1 MDRVTLGQA
10 LVRASYLE
18 GDFVLSSGKRSRYYF
33 DKYLFETEPRL
44 LRAVAEHLAE
54 MLPPE
59 TQRLA
64 GPELG
69 AVALAAAVSLQK
81 DLPFVIVR
89 RSNKGYGTTRAIEG
103 RIVAGE
109 SVVLIE
115 DILTSGGQAAQAA
128 LRLRE
133 AGADVRLV
141 LAVVDR
147 EEGAAAALGE
157 AGLPMRALFCRSE
170 LEGWRQG

>member
-1 MDRVTLGQA
+1 MDRVTLGRA

-18 GDFVLSSGKRSRYYF
+18 GDFILSSGKHSRYYF
-33 DKYLFETEPRL
+33 DKYLFATEPKL

-54 MLPPE
+54 MLPPD

-89 RSNKGYGTTRAIEG
+89 RAGKEYGTAKSFEG
-103 RIVAGE
+103 RLAAGE
-109 SVVLIE
+109 RVVLIE
-115 DILTSGGQAAQAA
+115 DVLTTGGQALQAA
-128 LRLRE
+128 LRLRD
-133 AGADVRLV
+133 AGVDVRLV

-147 EEGAAAALGE
+147 EEGAAAAMDE
-157 AGLPMRALFCRSE
+157 AGLPMRALFRRGE
-170 LEGWRQG
+170 LEAWRQG